1 VALVLDTNA
10 FIRLLGGKLPLKV
23 ERKVLKSKELILSV
37 ASLWEISIK
46 PELSKR
52 FTASILAEKIVE
64 SGVRVLPITLA
75 HTMAL
80 YNLPGHHADPFD
92 RIIIVQALLQGCPVV
107 SSDQRFPAYTTS
119 GLHTIWD

>member
-1 VALVLDTNA
+1 MALLLDTNA

-23 ERKVLKSKELILSV
+23 ERKVQKSTELILSV
-37 ASLWEISIK
+37 ASVWEITMK
-46 PELSKR
+46 QELSKR

-92 RIIIVQALLQGCPVV
+92 RIIIAQALLEGCPVV
-107 SSDQRFPAYTTS
+107 SSDQRFPAYRTI